1 MSRLS
6 EILGVK
12 EGQEFKVTERGYLGT
27 YKIDGER
34 RMYKSLDGNWYECTN
49 EKSLIDMILHKYLIH
64 PLPEKPQL
72 TEQQITAIKGRIA
85 EGTPWAARDD
95 EGSMTKFFIHKPIFS
110 EKYQMWIDEET
121 MKIIPYNSYETSSY
135 NSIYDFVTDI
145 NSPVYLPEIV
155 EESEK

>member
-12 EGQEFKVTERGYLGT
+12 EGQEFRYSDEVFVYKVEGDMLV
-27 YKIDGER
+27 
-34 RMYKSLDGNWYECTN
+34 SLDGAFKTTDDGVIVYF
-49 EKSLIDMILHKYLIH
+49 MIAHPELIH
-64 PLPEKPQL
+64 PIPEKPQL

-85 EGTPWAARDD
+85 EGTPWAARNK
-95 EGSMTKFFIHKPIFS
+95 ERALLYTYENKPKLSHDQTYFYS
-110 EKYQMWIDEET
+110 EEKYGFPTKSDL
-121 MKIIPYNSYETSSY
+121 
-135 NSIYDFVTDI
+135 YDFITFD

>member
-12 EGQEFKVTERGYLGT
+12 EGQEFRVTERGYLDT

-49 EKSLIDMILHKYLIH
+49 EKSLIDMILNKHLIH
-64 PLPEKPQL
+64 PIPEKPQL

-85 EGTPWAARDD
+85 EGTPWAARNKNGVL
-95 EGSMTKFFIHKPIFS
+95 EFYTSEPKLSETKDYYSGNDCKNNEYNGNLYNFITF
-110 EKYQMWIDEET
+110 E
-121 MKIIPYNSYETSSY
+121 
-135 NSIYDFVTDI
+135 
-145 NSPVYLPEIV
+145 NSPVYLPELV
-155 EESEK
+155 GE

>member
-12 EGQEFKVTERGYLGT
+12 EGQEFIFESEPNIKSKIKGNKRLTKVVNRDRWEEIYS
-27 YKIDGER
+27 E
-34 RMYKSLDGNWYECTN
+34 SL
-49 EKSLIDMILHKYLIH
+49 LIDMIAHPELIH

-85 EGTPWAARDD
+85 EGTPWAARSQEQIYFYENKPLLVNDD
-95 EGSMTKFFIHKPIFS
+95 
-110 EKYQMWIDEET
+110 DC
-121 MKIIPYNSYETSSY
+121 SSY
-135 NSIYDFVTDI
+135 FRTADFDGFGGNSDFYDFITDD
-145 NSPVYLPEIV
+145 NSPVYLPELV